1 MTTTTKSFAVSDYG
15 SFKDSLRAPIHRWFT
30 YPAGFSYRFV
40 EVQLQQFDIGQGDTV
55 LDPFAG
61 TGTTSLSAKA
71 QGINSVGIEAHPY
84 VHKVAETKLRL
95 NLDTDALK
103 DILDDIIFRASNG
116 IGTLLN
122 EYPALIYKCFEEES
136 LAKLDALRTT
146 IQEIEQPEYNGFFQL
161 ALAATLRK
169 TTTAGAGWPYI
180 APSKH
185 ARRKSPREP
194 LAAFEDISMMMI
206 LDMLDFQAQN
216 IPVSHQEI
224 ICDDAKNLMEYLLP
238 NQINLIVTSPP
249 YLNNYDYADRTRLE
263 TYFLGHYSSWGEIT
277 RNVRSRLM
285 VSATTQISL
294 SEMSYLTELTGIQ
307 NTSSSAY
314 GYLLPRI
321 ETLNELRDK
330 KKGRKT
336 YDILVAGYFEDM
348 LVILRQCFSALAL
361 GGAMVIVIGD
371 SAPYGVHVETEE
383 VLAMLAMD
391 IGFSSYDVEVI
402 RQRGEKWAGN
412 TQRHRVALKE
422 SILTLHK

>member
-1 MTTTTKSFAVSDYG
+1 MTTTTKSFAVADYG
-15 SFKDSLRAPIHRWFT
+15 SFKDSLRAPVHRWFT

-40 EVQLQQFDIGQGDTV
+40 EVHLRQFDIGLEDTV

-61 TGTTSLSAKA
+61 TGTTSLSAKS
-71 QGINSVGIEAHPY
+71 QGINSIGIEAHPY

-95 NLDTDALK
+95 NLDTDALR
-103 DILDDIIFRASNG
+103 DILDDIIFRASSSG
-116 IGTLLN
+116 KTLLN
-122 EYPALIYKCFEEES
+122 EYPDLVYKCFEEES
-136 LAKLDALRTT
+136 LAKLDALRAI
-146 IQEIEQPEYNGFFQL
+146 IQEIEQLEYNAFFQL

-185 ARRKSPREP
+185 ARRKAPREP
-194 LAAFEDISMMMI
+194 LAAFEDTSMTMI

-216 IPVSHQEI
+216 IPISHHEI
-224 ICDDAKNLMEYLLP
+224 ICDDAKNLTEYLSP
-238 NQINLIVTSPP
+238 NQISLIVTSPP

-277 RNVRSRLM
+277 KNVRSRLM

-294 SEMSYLTELTGIQ
+294 SEMSYLTELSGIQ

-314 GYLLPRI
+314 SYLLPRI

-348 LVILRQCFSALAL
+348 LVILRQCFSTLTT
-361 GGAMVIVIGD
+361 GGAMVVVIGD

-422 SILTLHK
+422 SILTLYK

>member
-1 MTTTTKSFAVSDYG
+1 MTTTAKTYAVADYG

-40 EVQLQQFDIGQGDTV
+40 EIQLRQFGIGQQDTV

-71 QGINSVGIEAHPY
+71 HGINSVGIEAHPY
-84 VHKVAETKLRL
+84 VHKVADTKLRL

-103 DILDDIIFRASNG
+103 DILNDIIFLASSSEEN
-116 IGTLLN
+116 LRN
-122 EYPALIYKCFEEES
+122 EYPALVYKCFEEES
-136 LAKLDALRTT
+136 LARLDALRTV
-146 IQEIEQPEYNGFFQL
+146 IQEIEQPEYNDFFQL

-194 LAAFEDISMMMI
+194 LAAFEDTSMMMI

-216 IPVSHQEI
+216 IPTSHHEV
-224 ICDDAKNLMEYLLP
+224 ICDDAKNLP
-238 NQINLIVTSPP
+238 KHISPSQISLIVTSPP

-277 RNVRSRLM
+277 KDVRSRLM

-294 SEMSYLTELTGIQ
+294 SEMSHLTELSGIQ
-307 NTSSSAY
+307 KASPGAY
-314 GYLLPRI
+314 SYLLPRI
-321 ETLNELRDK
+321 ETLNYLRDK

-348 LVILRQCFSALAL
+348 LVILRQCFAALAN
-361 GGAMVIVIGD
+361 GGAMVVVIGD

-383 VLAMLAMD
+383 VLAMLATD

-402 RQRGEKWAGN
+402 RKRGEKWAGN

-422 SILTLHK
+422 SILTLYK

>member
-1 MTTTTKSFAVSDYG
+1 MTTTAKSFAVADYG
-15 SFKDSLRAPIHRWFT
+15 SFKDSLRAPVHRWFT

-40 EVQLQQFDIGQGDTV
+40 EVQFRQFGIGLEDTV

-61 TGTTSLSAKA
+61 TGTTSLAAKS

-84 VHKVAETKLRL
+84 VHGVAETKLRL
-95 NLDTDALK
+95 DLDTDVLK
-103 DILDDIIFRASNG
+103 DILGEIIFRASSG
-116 IGTLLN
+116 RRTLQN
-122 EYPALIYKCFEEES
+122 EYPALVYKCFEEES
-136 LAKLDALRTT
+136 LIKLDALRTV
-146 IQEIEQPEYNGFFQL
+146 IQEIAQPEYNSFFQL

-185 ARRKSPREP
+185 ARRKAPREP
-194 LAAFEDISMMMI
+194 LAAFEDTSTMMI

-216 IPVSHQEI
+216 RPVSHHEI
-224 ICDDAKNLMEYLLP
+224 ICDDAKNSTKHLSP
-238 NQINLIVTSPP
+238 SQISLIVTSPP

-263 TYFLGHYSSWGEIT
+263 TYFLGRYSSWGEIT
-277 RNVRSRLM
+277 RDVRSRLM

-294 SEMSYLTELTGIQ
+294 SEMSHLTELSGIQ
-307 NTSSSAY
+307 KRSTSAY
-314 GYLLPRI
+314 SYLLPRI
-321 ETLNELRDK
+321 ETLNRLRGE

-348 LVILRQCFSALAL
+348 LEILQQCFSALTA
-361 GGAMVIVIGD
+361 GGAMVVVIGD

-422 SILTLHK
+422 SILTLYK

>member
-1 MTTTTKSFAVSDYG
+1 MTTTTKSFAVADYG

-40 EVQLQQFDIGQGDTV
+40 EVQFRQFEIALKDTV

-61 TGTTSLSAKA
+61 TGTTSLAAKS
-71 QGINSVGIEAHPY
+71 QGINSIGIEAHPY
-84 VHKVAETKLRL
+84 VHGVAETKLRL

-103 DILDDIIFRASNG
+103 NTLDDIIFRASSDEE
-116 IGTLLN
+116 TLQN
-122 EYPALIYKCFEEES
+122 EYPALVYKCFEEES
-136 LAKLDALRTT
+136 LTKLDALRTI
-146 IQEIEQPEYNGFFQL
+146 IQEIEQPEYNRFFQL

-185 ARRKSPREP
+185 ARRKAPREP
-194 LAAFEDISMMMI
+194 LAAFEDTSMMMI

-216 IPVSHQEI
+216 IPVSHHEVI
-224 ICDDAKNLMEYLLP
+224 FDDAKNLAKHVSP
-238 NQINLIVTSPP
+238 DQISLIVTSPP

-263 TYFLGHYSSWGEIT
+263 TYFLGHYSSWGEISK
-277 RNVRSRLM
+277 NVRSRLM

-294 SEMSYLTELTGIQ
+294 SEMSHLTELSGIQ
-307 NTSSSAY
+307 KTSSSAY
-314 GYLLPRI
+314 RYLLPRI
-321 ETLNELRDK
+321 ETLNGLRGE

-348 LVILRQCFSALAL
+348 LVILRQCFSALTAE
-361 GGAMVIVIGD
+361 GAMVVVIGD

-422 SILTLHK
+422 SILTLYK

>member
-1 MTTTTKSFAVSDYG
+1 MTTAAKSFAVADYG

-40 EVQLQQFDIGQGDTV
+40 EVQLRQFGIGHQDTV

-84 VHKVAETKLRL
+84 VHKVADTKLRL

-103 DILDDIIFRASNG
+103 DILDDIIFRASSSEE
-116 IGTLLN
+116 TLRN
-122 EYPALIYKCFEEES
+122 EYPALVYKCFEEES
-136 LAKLDALRTT
+136 LAKLDALRTV
-146 IQEIEQPEYNGFFQL
+146 IQEIEHPEYSDFFQL

-185 ARRKSPREP
+185 ARRKAPREP
-194 LAAFEDISMMMI
+194 LAAFEDTSMMMI

-216 IPVSHQEI
+216 IPTSHHEV
-224 ICDDAKNLMEYLLP
+224 ICDDAKNLANHVLP
-238 NQINLIVTSPP
+238 DQISLIVTSPP

-263 TYFLGHYSSWGEIT
+263 TYFLGHYSTWGEIT
-277 RNVRSRLM
+277 KDVRSRLM

-294 SEMSYLTELTGIQ
+294 SEMSHLTELSGIQ
-307 NTSSSAY
+307 QTSASVYS
-314 GYLLPRI
+314 YLSPRI
-321 ETLNELRDK
+321 ETLNDLRDK

-348 LVILRQCFSALAL
+348 LVILRQCFSALAA
-361 GGAMVIVIGD
+361 GGAMVVVIGD

-383 VLAMLAMD
+383 VLAMLAVD
-391 IGFSSYDVEVI
+391 IGFSSYETEVI

-422 SILTLHK
+422 SILTLYK

>member
-1 MTTTTKSFAVSDYG
+1 MTTTTKPFAVADYG
-15 SFKDSLRAPIHRWFT
+15 SFKDSLRAPVHRWFT

-40 EVQLQQFDIGQGDTV
+40 EVQLQQFGIGLEDTV

-71 QGINSVGIEAHPY
+71 QGISSIGIEAHPY

-95 NLDTDALK
+95 NLDTDALR
-103 DILDDIIFRASNG
+103 DILNDIIFKASHAK
-116 IGTLLN
+116 GTLLN
-122 EYPALIYKCFEEES
+122 EYPALVYKCFEEES
-136 LAKLDALRTT
+136 LIKLDALRAI
-146 IQEIEQPEYNGFFQL
+146 IQEIEQPEYDDFFQL

-185 ARRKSPREP
+185 ARRKAPREP
-194 LAAFEDISMMMI
+194 LAAFEDISMTMI

-216 IPVSHQEI
+216 IPISDHEI
-224 ICDDAKNLMEYLLP
+224 ICDDAKNLTKHLSY
-238 NQINLIVTSPP
+238 NQVNLIVTSPP

-277 RNVRSRLM
+277 RDVRSRLM

-294 SEMSYLTELTGIQ
+294 SEMSHLTELSGIQ
-307 NTSSSAY
+307 QTSSSAY
-314 GYLLPRI
+314 SYLLPRV
-321 ETLNELRDK
+321 ETLNDLKDQ

-348 LVILRQCFSALAL
+348 LVILRQCFEALAI

-402 RQRGEKWAGN
+402 RKRGEKWAGN

-422 SILTLHK
+422 SILTLYK